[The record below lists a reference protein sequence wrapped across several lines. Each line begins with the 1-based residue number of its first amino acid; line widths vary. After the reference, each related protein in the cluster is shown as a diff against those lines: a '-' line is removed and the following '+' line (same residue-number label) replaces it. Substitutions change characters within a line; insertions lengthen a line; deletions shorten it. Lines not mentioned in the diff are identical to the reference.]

1 MTWWHIPVYL
11 VDLVAM
17 VYLSF
22 VLGNLVDALDKKT
35 KISGAFIGG
44 VLLAAVTSLP
54 ELFTALSSI
63 FLVNEPEYVVGDI
76 LGSII
81 FDLVLL
87 AVETLCFVRTFRNGK
102 LQKFHLVN
110 GAICLA
116 MYGLAAYAFFAPT
129 KAQVMLGD
137 INLMSVL
144 IFILYVVS
152 LFIQPKEKEDE
163 TEEEKKEAESRE
175 KKGIDSWSVKKVWVA
190 FVICSIV
197 LIGTSIALT
206 YLTKFLQ
213 QDYPVLTG
221 SVAGA
226 LLLGIGTSIPEIIS
240 TFQLFRKKNF
250 DAGFGNM
257 IGSCTFD
264 FAIFSLADFLSWR
277 QWNNATD
284 SNGNY
289 IISQRGLFIASS
301 DAIQFEIFG
310 AVVCATFVIFLL
322 LKQFTK
328 VFESEKTKWLAYTI
342 TSIWAI
348 ACVTMYLVIFII

>member
-11 VDLVAM
+11 IDLVAM

-110 GAICLA
+110 GIICA
-116 MYGLAAYAFFAPT
+116 VMYGLAAYAFFAPT

-137 INLMSVL
+137 INLMSIL

-152 LFIQPKEKEDE
+152 LFIQPKEKDE
-163 TEEEKKEAESRE
+163 EVSTEEEEEAGD
-175 KKGIDSWSVKKVWVA
+175 KKGMDAWNVKKIWVF
-190 FVICSIV
+190 FVLSSLA

-264 FAIFSLADFLSWR
+264 FAIFALADFLSWR
-277 QWNNATD
+277 NWNNATD
-284 SNGNY
+284 ANGNY

-310 AVVCATFVIFLL
+310 AVVALTFIAFLL
-322 LKQFTK
+322 LKLYTK
-328 VFESEKTKWLAYTI
+328 LFESEKTKWLAYTV
-342 TSIWAI
+342 TSVWAI
-348 ACVTMYLVIFII
+348 ACVTMYLIIFII

>member
-11 VDLVAM
+11 IDLIAM

-22 VLGNLVDALDKKT
+22 LLGNLVDALDKKT

-81 FDLVLL
+81 FDLVVLS
-87 AVETLCFVRTFRNGK
+87 VETLCFVRTFRNGK
-102 LQKFHLVN
+102 LGKFHLIN
-110 GAICLA
+110 GIICLA

-129 KAQVMLGD
+129 NAQVMLGD

-144 IFILYVVS
+144 IFILYIVS
-152 LFIQPKEKEDE
+152 LFIQPKEKEEE
-163 TEEEKKEAESRE
+163 TEEQEVEDNTE
-175 KKGIDSWSVKKVWVA
+175 KKGIDSWSVKKIWVF
-190 FVICSIV
+190 FVLCSIV

-264 FAIFSLADFLSWR
+264 FAIFSLADFLSWK

-301 DAIQFEIFG
+301 DAIQFEIYG
-310 AVVCATFVIFLL
+310 AVVALTFILFLI
-322 LKQFTK
+322 LKRYTKLFT
-328 VFESEKTKWLAYTI
+328 SEKTKWLAYAI
-342 TSIWAI
+342 TSLWAI
-348 ACVTMYLVIFII
+348 ACVSMYLVIFII

>member
-1 MTWWHIPVYL
+1 MTWWHISVYL
-11 VDLVAM
+11 IDLVAM

-22 VLGNLVDALDKKT
+22 LLGNLVDALDKKT

-81 FDLVLL
+81 FDLVVL

-110 GAICLA
+110 GIICLA

-152 LFIQPKEKEDE
+152 LFIQPKEKEDDA
-163 TEEEKKEAESRE
+163 EEEKEEENTE
-175 KKGIDSWSVKKVWVA
+175 KKGIDSWSVKKVWFA
-190 FVICSIV
+190 FAICSVV
-197 LIGTSIALT
+197 LIGTSITLT

-213 QDYPVLTG
+213 QDYPVLSG

-264 FAIFSLADFLSWR
+264 FAIFSLADFLSWK

-310 AVVCATFVIFLL
+310 AVVALTFIIFVL
-322 LKQFTK
+322 LKN
-328 VFESEKTKWLAYTI
+328 
-342 TSIWAI
+342 
-348 ACVTMYLVIFII
+348 FIRSLNRKRQSGLPIR